1 SGYVRAVLLR
11 DLHAEAPH
19 ATGRPG
25 DRDPLTCPELRV
37 ITQRFECHISC
48 DRDPCRLLE
57 TQTVG
62 LWDDLVRCGGG
73 AFGQG
78 SSADSEH
85 RVTNGQIGYVGTES
99 LNDPGEIEAPHLL
112 LWTPPTALRTQEPTH
127 HEVVCR
133 VERGRTHSD
142 EDSVGFDRRAT
153 DLGDLESL
161 RTSVTAL
168 HNRSHRA
175 SPS

>member
-1 SGYVRAVLLR
+1 AQDEPCRKPRDGQRDILAAVENHDSVRRDRATQLAQRPPAAVVEDCVVSLLAQIVLARVVEDTVGPEPPGSLDFFCTTDSGYVRAVLLR

-62 LWDDLVRCGGG
+62 LWDD
-73 AFGQG
+73 
-78 SSADSEH
+78 
-85 RVTNGQIGYVGTES
+85 
-99 LNDPGEIEAPHLL
+99 
-112 LWTPPTALRTQEPTH
+112 
-127 HEVVCR
+127 
-133 VERGRTHSD
+133 
-142 EDSVGFDRRAT
+142 
-153 DLGDLESL
+153 
-161 RTSVTAL
+161 
-168 HNRSHRA
+168 
-175 SPS
+175 